1 MSTPEKPPEKP
12 PGKPLGKP
20 PGQKAEGPQPRLKS
34 RPRLFKVLCVVYAMW
49 MLALLAMYFWT
60 VYPLRHP
67 AGP

>member
-1 MSTPEKPPEKP
+1 MSPLEKPLEKP
-12 PGKPLGKP
+12 PGKA
-20 PGQKAEGPQPRLKS
+20 PGQKAEGPQLRLKS
-34 RPRLFKVLCVVYAMW
+34 RPRLFKVLCLVYALW